1 MAKNLKINGSSKSG
15 KVEMIKSVSG
25 NHETSVAEA
34 LGTAAGTASAADTG
48 IIVRDAKTGRFLTV
62 KGAGALKDS
71 SFAIKKGIDLTKPI
85 AKQALR
91 GSSKLAG

>member
-1 MAKNLKINGSSKSG
+1 MAKNLKINGSSKSS
-15 KVEMIKSVSG
+15 KLETVKSVSG
-25 NHETSVAEA
+25 NHETNVAEA
-34 LGTAAGTASAADTG
+34 LGSAAGTAADTG

-91 GSSKLAG
+91 GSSKLAS